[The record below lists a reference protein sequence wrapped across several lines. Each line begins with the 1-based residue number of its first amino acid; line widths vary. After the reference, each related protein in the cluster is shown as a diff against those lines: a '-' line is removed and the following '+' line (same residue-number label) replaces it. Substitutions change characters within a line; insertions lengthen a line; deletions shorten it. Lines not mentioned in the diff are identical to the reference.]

1 MGGWVGG
8 LIRSQVREGRGGAEG
23 TRETHEVQFNLYHAV
38 DGACRMQTK
47 STRQPIDV
55 LSAQRQKC
63 HILHSSFS
71 LTKLSPVIPL
81 ILFS

>member
-1 MGGWVGG
+1 MLKAPGRRMQFG
-8 LIRSQVREGRGGAEG
+8 LIYIMPLTAHVE
-23 TRETHEVQFNLYHAV
+23 
-38 DGACRMQTK
+38 CRPSRLDNQ
-47 STRQPIDV
+47 IDV